1 MSIKF
6 YAGVH
11 PQQKLFLSNGSAIR
25 WTDVGRDEG
34 IFATDVEFVQKELAA
49 MIRDGRG
56 GVSEITAEQY
66 AQKKTN
72 RSVSGTANFR
82 EEMSR
87 AGYRVSPLANPNL
100 MNPSSIPARLQ
111 SEDAAAAA
119 SVSTDPIIV
128 PTVKNLQVPL
138 PTDLQMA
145 QESAAPVARKKGP
158 GRPRKN
164 A

>member
-34 IFATDVEFVQKELAA
+34 IFATDVEFIQKELAS

-56 GVSEITAEQY
+56 GVTEITAEQY

-72 RSVSGTANFR
+72 RSVSGFASFR

-87 AGYRVSPLANPNL
+87 AGYRISPLANPNQ
-100 MNPSSIPARLQ
+100 MNPASIPARLQ
-111 SEDAAAAA
+111 SEDAAVVVNA
-119 SVSTDPIIV
+119 
-128 PTVKNLQVPL
+128 PTVQNLQVPL
-138 PTDLQMA
+138 PTDLKIA
-145 QESAAPVARKKGP
+145 QDLAPVARKRGP